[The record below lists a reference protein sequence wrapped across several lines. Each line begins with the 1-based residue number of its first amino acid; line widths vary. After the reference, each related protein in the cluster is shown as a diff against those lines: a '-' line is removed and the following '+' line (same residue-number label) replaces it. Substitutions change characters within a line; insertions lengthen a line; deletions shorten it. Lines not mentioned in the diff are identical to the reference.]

1 MVQDNKTF
9 YIEKDTNY
17 ALQVECATNIN
28 FDDIKRIAK
37 FFVMQLPEAVQ
48 NKIYNDLDRGVNIID
63 SEPQLNMYLHSF
75 GNMHQAKMRQAFSN
89 IGNDWFG
96 NKEIEII
103 DYGCGQALA
112 TMLYHDYLQKEG
124 IRQTVSK
131 ITLIE
136 PSKKA
141 LCRAGLHA
149 KAFYPEAEIHTI
161 NKLLN
166 DVAPTEISHSG
177 KPVLHL
183 FSNILDIEAVDLHHL
198 ATLAQAENN
207 EVNTLWVC
215 VSPFFGNHKDNRIPC
230 FLDILNQPKTYTFQR
245 SKGNWQNQWTIN
257 CIIAEQKPEEILS
270 TKVTF
275 GDKAYGIRDEYGCIY
290 SQDGKRLLKGNK
302 DITSYT
308 VKEGTKVICDDAFSW
323 CESLQSIVI
332 PESVTEIGSYV
343 FSGCSS
349 LQSIDIPDSVTEI
362 GDRTFNGCSSLESI
376 VIPDSVTEINKD
388 AFCRCDSLQSIV
400 IPDSVTSIG
409 SNAFYE
415 CKSLQ
420 SIVIPDSVTEIGY
433 STFSGCS
440 SLQSIVIPESTTK
453 IGKNAFE
460 NCRSLQSIV
469 IPDSVTEIGYS
480 TFIGCSS
487 LQSIVIPNSVTEIG
501 SKPFPL
507 GINLTSHSD
516 RFVVENNLLIDLE
529 EKRLIQ
535 CLKDREHI
543 VIPDSVTSIG
553 ERAFSSCKSL
563 QSIVIPDSVTEI
575 GESAFRWC
583 ESLQSIV
590 IPDSVTKIDEYAF
603 GWSSLQSIVIPEAVS
618 EIGYSTFSG
627 CSSLQSIVIP
637 ESTTVIGDNAFY
649 DCKSLQSIVIP
660 NSVKSI
666 GYSAF
671 NGCSSL
677 QSIVIPDSVTKIG
690 NTAFTFCSSLQ
701 SIVIPDSVTEIGYST
716 FSGCSSLQ
724 SIVIPDSV
732 TEIGGWAFSRCSSLQ
747 SIVIP
752 ESTTKIG
759 CCAFPLGIDLTSH
772 SNRFVVEDDLLIDLE
787 EKRLIQCLKNKKHT
801 VIPESVTKIGE
812 WAFDEC
818 KSLQSIV
825 IPDSV
830 TEIDDRAF
838 DECKS
843 LQSIVIP
850 DSVTEI
856 GWNAFDECK
865 SLQSIV
871 IPKGKK
877 KYFEKLLDEYYHKF
891 IKEIDYKK
899 IYNGLGFCY
908 EFGFGYKR
916 NVAKAEEYYA
926 KAKQLDNKENDDDL
940 PF

>member
-37 FFVMQLPEAVQ
+37 FFVMQLPDVVQ
-48 NKIYNDLDRGVNIID
+48 NKIYNDLEHGEQILD
-63 SEPQLNMYLHSF
+63 SEPQLNMYLYSF
-75 GNMHQAKMRQAFSN
+75 GNMHQAKMKHAFSN
-89 IGNDWFG
+89 IDKDWFD
-96 NKEIEII
+96 NQEIEIV

-112 TMLYHDYLQKEG
+112 TMLYHDYLQEND
-124 IRQTVSK
+124 ISQTVSR

-136 PSKKA
+136 PSAKA
-141 LCRAGLHA
+141 LCRAGLHT
-149 KAFYPEAEIHTI
+149 KAFFPDAQINTI

-166 DVAPTEISHSG
+166 DVSPTDISHSG

-183 FSNILDIEAVDLHHL
+183 FSNIIDIEEVDLQHL
-198 ATLAQAENN
+198 ATLSKAHDAEA
-207 EVNTLWVC
+207 TTAWVC

-245 SKGNWQNQWTIN
+245 SKDNWQNQWTIN
-257 CIIAEQKPEEILS
+257 CIIAEQKSEENLS
-270 TKVTF
+270 TKVTYE
-275 GDKAYGIRDEYGCIY
+275 DKAYGIKDEYGSIY

-332 PESVTEIGSYV
+332 PESVTKIGESAFSGCKLLQSIVIPNSVTEIGSYV
-343 FSGCSS
+343 FSECSS

-362 GDRTFNGCSSLESI
+362 GDRTFNGCSSLQSI

-420 SIVIPDSVTEIGY
+420 SIVIPKSVTEIGY

-618 EIGYSTFSG
+618 EIGYSTFIG
-627 CSSLQSIVIP
+627 CS
-637 ESTTVIGDNAFY
+637 
-649 DCKSLQSIVIP
+649 
-660 NSVKSI
+660 
-666 GYSAF
+666 
-671 NGCSSL
+671 
-677 QSIVIPDSVTKIG
+677 
-690 NTAFTFCSSLQ
+690 
-701 SIVIPDSVTEIGYST
+701 
-716 FSGCSSLQ
+716 
-724 SIVIPDSV
+724 
-732 TEIGGWAFSRCSSLQ
+732 
-747 SIVIP
+747 
-752 ESTTKIG
+752 
-759 CCAFPLGIDLTSH
+759 
-772 SNRFVVEDDLLIDLE
+772 
-787 EKRLIQCLKNKKHT
+787 
-801 VIPESVTKIGE
+801 
-812 WAFDEC
+812 
-818 KSLQSIV
+818 SLQSIV

-838 DECKS
+838 DDCKS

-877 KYFEKLLDEYYHKF
+877 KYFEKLLDEYYHRF
-891 IKEIDYKK
+891 IKEIDYEK

-908 EFGFGYKR
+908 EFGIGYKR

-926 KAKQLDNKENDDDL
+926 KAKELEDSRDYTTEIDDDL